1 MAPAYATPAEVMVR
15 LHLPPD
21 HPDAVY
27 IADCTDAANDMVDAY
42 LNRTDDPA
50 DPTAA
55 WPPLVAPY
63 PSAVRRAAIGAAIR
77 TYRFRDT
84 ETNLD
89 EGWGPDGIVSLPR
102 DPLAG
107 YVDMLA
113 RYRHPAAWSPA

>member
-1 MAPAYATPAEVMVR
+1 MPDYATPAEVMGR

-21 HPDAVY
+21 HPDADYV
-27 IADCTDAANDMVDAY
+27 ADCTAVANDLVDAW

-50 DPTAA
+50 DPDAG

-63 PSAVRRAAIGAAIR
+63 PAAVNRAAIGAAIR

-84 ETNLD
+84 ESNLA
-89 EGWGPDGIVSLPR
+89 EGWGPEQIVALPR